1 MNELN
6 EIYEIDSLD
15 IAYQKLIND
24 EKLLTMID
32 SASFFKYHIP
42 KEFLEKPP
50 LIRVTGYQTPTE
62 YADGLQ
68 LGWDCIVQV
77 DVWCDDDP
85 FKIGMHINKLMKQLN
100 FRQTGATPEFDPD
113 TYLIRNGR
121 IYRGTILAD
130 LSEVLKQNNN

>member
-6 EIYEIDSLD
+6 DIYEIDSLD
-15 IAYQKLIND
+15 LAYQKLIND
-24 EKLLTMID
+24 EKLLSMIGKD
-32 SASFFKYHIP
+32 SIFKYGVP
-42 KEFLEKPP
+42 EENLEKPP
-50 LIRVTGYQTPTE
+50 VLRLTGYQTPTE

-77 DVWCDDDP
+77 DVWCEDDP

-100 FRQTGATPEFDPD
+100 FKQTGATPEIDPD